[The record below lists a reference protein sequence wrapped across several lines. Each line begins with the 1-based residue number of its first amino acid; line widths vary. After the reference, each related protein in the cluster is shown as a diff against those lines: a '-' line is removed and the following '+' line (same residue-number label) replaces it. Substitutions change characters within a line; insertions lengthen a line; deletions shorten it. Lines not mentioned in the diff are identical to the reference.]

1 MKVVIH
7 FKKASEVRTLNSY
20 ERLMNRIQGKP
31 VDRVPNMNIVMQFA
45 ARETGHC
52 YGQVVRNARL
62 LADGMLRCHEKYGID
77 CLWTISDSV
86 REPQDLGAE
95 VIVPDN
101 GVPYCPQPFITGPE
115 DFHKLKLMDP
125 ASGRAMGDRLEAV
138 RILKEE
144 AKGEVPVI
152 GWVEG
157 AVAAACNMMGVAN
170 FMYMMMDEP
179 EAAQELLAFCGEQEL
194 RFALAQVQAG
204 ADIIGLGDAAASLIG
219 PDMYEEFAIA
229 HEKRIFAEVHKAGAL
244 TKLHICGNIN
254 PILEQAAGTGCD
266 ILDCDHMVD
275 MARACEL
282 MRGKGCACGNFD
294 PVSIALQGS
303 REDVFNASI
312 ACAKLGD
319 NSIVA
324 AGCEIPIDTDP
335 ANMLA
340 THEALCSM

>member
-1 MKVVIH
+1 M
-7 FKKASEVRTLNSY
+7 NSY
-20 ERLMNRIQGKP
+20 ERLINRIQGKP
-31 VDRVPNMNIVMQFA
+31 VDRIPNMNIVMQFA

-62 LADGMLRCHEKYGID
+62 LADGMLRCYEKYGID

-95 VIVPDN
+95 VIVPDE
-101 GVPYCPQPFITGPE
+101 GVPYCPHPFITGPE

-125 ASGRAMGDRLEAV
+125 ASGRAMNDRLEAV
-138 RILKEE
+138 RILKET
-144 AKGEVPVI
+144 ARGEVPVI

-157 AVAAACNMMGVAN
+157 AVAAACNMMGVAE
-170 FMYMMMDEP
+170 FMYLMMDEP
-179 EAAQELLAFCGEQEL
+179 DAAQELLAFCGEQEL

-219 PDMYEEFAIA
+219 PNMYAEFAVA
-229 HEKRIFAEVHKAGAL
+229 HEKRIFAEVHRAGAL

-254 PILEQAAGTGCD
+254 RIMDQAAETGCD

-275 MARACEL
+275 MARAGEL

-294 PVSIALQGS
+294 PVAIALQGKYA
-303 REDVFNASI
+303 DVYDASI
-312 ACAKLGD
+312 ACAKLCE

-324 AGCEIPIDTDP
+324 AGCEIPINTDP
-335 ANMLA
+335 ANMMA
-340 THEALCSM
+340 TFDALREMQA